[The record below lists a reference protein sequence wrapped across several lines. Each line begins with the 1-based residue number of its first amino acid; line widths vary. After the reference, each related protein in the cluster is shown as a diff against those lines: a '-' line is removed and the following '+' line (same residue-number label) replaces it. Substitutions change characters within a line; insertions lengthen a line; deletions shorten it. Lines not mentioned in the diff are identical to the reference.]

1 MTLSIVTGGCGFIG
15 SNLSLELAAR
25 GHDVLAIDNLLTG
38 RTENIAAGQKGVKV
52 AIGDIRDLAFLKR
65 EFSGADNVFHQAALP
80 SVPRSVA
87 DPAASNDNNVNG
99 TLNVLI
105 AARDCGIKRVV
116 FASSSS
122 VYGDT
127 PTLPKREDMM
137 PNPLSPYAVSKLSG
151 EYYCKVFHK
160 IYGLE
165 TVILR
170 YFNVFGPRQDPTS
183 HYAAV
188 IPKFITS
195 MMKGAPPVIFGD
207 GLQTRDF
214 TFVQNVVE
222 ANILASTAP
231 KKAVAE
237 SINIACSERI
247 TLNALVEKL
256 NRILKKDI
264 SPTYAKERPGDIKHS
279 YADIAKAKELLGY
292 SPKYTFQQGIKKTAE
307 WFIK

>member
-25 GHDVLAIDNLLTG
+25 GHDVLALDNLLTG
-38 RTENIAAGQKGVKV
+38 RKENIPAGRKGINV

-151 EYYCKVFHK
+151 EYYCKVFHR

-170 YFNVFGPRQDPTS
+170 YFNVFGPRQDPKS
-183 HYAAV
+183 QYAAV
-188 IPKFITS
+188 IPKFIAS
-195 MMKGAPPVIFGD
+195 MMRGESPVIFGD

-214 TFVQNVVE
+214 TFVQNVVD
-222 ANILASTAP
+222 ANILASKAQ
-231 KKAVAE
+231 KKAVGE
-237 SINIACSERI
+237 PINIACGERI
-247 TLNALVEKL
+247 RLNDLVGRLNAILEKAL
-256 NRILKKDI
+256 PPKHE
-264 SPTYAKERPGDIKHS
+264 KERAGDIKHS
-279 YADIAKAKELLGY
+279 YADIRKAEKLLSY
-292 SPKYTFQQGIKKTAE
+292 SPKYTFDQGLAKTVE
-307 WFIK
+307 WFVR

>member
-38 RTENIAAGQKGVKV
+38 RTENIPAGQKGVKV